1 MNINYTP
8 GAAKALTDEM
18 KIKYKITMIFQRYF
32 SIMAINYFQNFRG
45 GVLDIQKII
54 LYNTEAK

>member
-8 GAAKALTDEM
+8 GAAKALTDEL

-32 SIMAINYFQNFRG
+32 SIMAINYFQNFRW

-54 LYNTEAK
+54 LCNTEAK